1 MTEVVTLE
9 KPRSTSLITRFA
21 ERYGIEP
28 GRVLDT
34 LKATAFKSE
43 RPVSNEQMMALMI
56 VAERYGLDPF
66 TKELYAYPD
75 KGGGIVPVVSVDGW
89 ARIVNEQPM
98 LDGFGFS
105 FDREQG
111 AMTCTIWRKD
121 RSHPTEVEELIDE
134 CYRETPA
141 WKKSPRRMVRHRAFM
156 QCARLA
162 FGFAGLHDD
171 DEAQRIVE
179 ITNERP
185 EPPSS
190 GVQKVRARLSPH
202 PPEDLGTP
210 APLTDA
216 EDAIEVIPDDWGT
229 FYANLARAPDA
240 ESAALVLDEAR
251 TVPNVTPQQYEAL
264 AQLWADKWQPNDEK
278 E

>member
-1 MTEVVTLE
+1 MTEVTVIE
-9 KPRSTSLITRFA
+9 DKPKRGLITRFA
-21 ERYGIEP
+21 ERYGIDANK
-28 GRVLDT
+28 VLET

-89 ARIVNEQPM
+89 ARMVNEQPM
-98 LDGFGFS
+98 FDGLSFD

-111 AMTCTIWRKD
+111 AMSCTIWRKD
-121 RSHPTEVEELIDE
+121 RTHPTEVEELIDE
-134 CYRETPA
+134 CYRDNSPA
-141 WKKSPRRMVRHRAFM
+141 WKKSPRRMIRHRAFM

-162 FGFAGLHDD
+162 FGFTGLHDD

-179 ITNERP
+179 APADRQ

-190 GVQKVRARLSPH
+190 GVQKVRARLSPA
-202 PPEDLGTP
+202 PADLGTP
-210 APLTDA
+210 AQPIEA

-229 FYANLARAPDA
+229 FYARVARAPDA
-240 ESAALVLDEAR
+240 ESAALILDEAR
-251 TVPNVTPQQYEAL
+251 SVPTITDGQHEAL
-264 AQLWADKWQPNDEK
+264 AQLWADKWQPNED
-278 E
+278 

>member
-1 MTEVVTLE
+1 MTELAVVE
-9 KPRSTSLITRFA
+9 DKPKRGLITRFA
-21 ERYGIEP
+21 DRYGIDA

-34 LKATAFKSE
+34 LKATAFKTE

-75 KGGGIVPVVSVDGW
+75 KAGGIVPVVSVDGW
-89 ARIVNEQPM
+89 ARMVNEQPM
-98 LDGFGFS
+98 FDGMGFE

-121 RSHPTEVEELIDE
+121 RGHPTEVEELIDE
-134 CYRETPA
+134 CYRDTPA
-141 WKKSPRRMVRHRAFM
+141 WKKSPRRMIRHRAFM

-179 ITNERP
+179 VSDGRA
-185 EPPSS
+185 EPPST
-190 GVQKVRARLSPH
+190 GAQKVRAMLSPN
-202 PPEDLGTP
+202 PSNDLGTP
-210 APLTDA
+210 APLA
-216 EDAIEVIPDDWGT
+216 EDAIEVITDDWGT
-229 FYANLARAPDA
+229 YYAKLAKAPDA
-240 ESAALVLDEAR
+240 DTAALVLDEAR
-251 TVPNVTPQQYEAL
+251 SAPSVTAEQYEEL
-264 AQLWADKWQPNDEK
+264 ARVWASKWQPNED
-278 E
+278 

>member
-1 MTEVVTLE
+1 MTDLAVVEE
-9 KPRSTSLITRFA
+9 KPKRGLITRFA

-89 ARIVNEQPM
+89 SRMVNEQPM
-98 LDGFGFS
+98 FDGLGFE

-121 RSHPTEVEELIDE
+121 RAHPTEVEELIDE
-134 CYRETPA
+134 CFRDTPA
-141 WKKSPRRMVRHRAFM
+141 WKKSPRRMIRHRAFM

-179 ITNERP
+179 VTNERP
-185 EPPSS
+185 EPPST
-190 GVQKVRARLSPH
+190 GAQKVRAMLSPN
-202 PPEDLGTP
+202 PSNDLGTP
-210 APLTDA
+210 APPDA
-216 EDAIEVIPDDWGT
+216 EDAVDVGHLEGAALY
-229 FYANLARAPDA
+229 FARLARAPDA
-240 ESAALVLDEAR
+240 DSAALVLDEAR
-251 TVPNVTPQQYEAL
+251 SVPTVTQGQYEEL
-264 AQLWADKWQPNDEK
+264 AQAWASKWQPNE

>member
-1 MTEVVTLE
+1 MTELVTVD

-28 GRVLDT
+28 TRVLDT

-43 RPVSNEQMMALMI
+43 RPVTNEQMMALMI

-89 ARIVNEQPM
+89 ARIINEQPM
-98 LDGFGFS
+98 LDGLGFS

-121 RSHPTEVEELIDE
+121 RNHPTEVEELIDE
-134 CYRETPA
+134 CYRDTPA
-141 WKKSPRRMVRHRAFM
+141 WKKSPRRMIRHRAFM

-162 FGFAGLHDD
+162 FGFVGLHDD

-179 ITNERP
+179 VTGERAERS
-185 EPPSS
+185 EPPST
-190 GVQKVRARLSPH
+190 GAQRVRAHLSPNPSPELVYPV
-202 PPEDLGTP
+202 PP
-210 APLTDA
+210 A
-216 EDAIEVIPDDWGT
+216 EDEPAVMTYGEIV
-229 FYANLARAPDA
+229 AAMLRAPDA
-240 ESAALVLDEAR
+240 ESAALMLDAAR
-251 TVPNVTPQQYEAL
+251 NWPDITPAEHEEL
-264 AQLWADKWQPNDEK
+264 AQAWASKWQPNVEK